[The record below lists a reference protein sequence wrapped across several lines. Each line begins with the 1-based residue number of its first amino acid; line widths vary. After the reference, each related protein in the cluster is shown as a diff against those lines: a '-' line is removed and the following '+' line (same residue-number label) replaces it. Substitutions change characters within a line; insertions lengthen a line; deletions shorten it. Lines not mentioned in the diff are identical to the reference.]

1 MIRSKRELQFYIAAD
16 RIMRGLPARRS
27 LKTRLREAIVR
38 DDIARY
44 LRSMRTVAYYESR
57 PRKGGG
63 TPHYLYHKLRFKRLG
78 ERLGFTIGPNCFGY
92 GLVIPHYG
100 TIVVNGDVR
109 AGNFCVLH
117 TSTCIAGGDKAIGNG
132 LYLSAGCVLTGKFT
146 LGDHVSI
153 AAHSLV
159 NHRSDRASGVLLAG
173 SPAQVKR
180 PSPPWWERDNYAG
193 RVDRVEKLRKEMSI
207 P

>member
-63 TPHYLYHKLRFKRLG
+63 
-78 ERLGFTIGPNCFGY
+78 ERRI
-92 GLVIPHYG
+92 I
-100 TIVVNGDVR
+100 
-109 AGNFCVLH
+109 
-117 TSTCIAGGDKAIGNG
+117 CITN
-132 LYLSAGCVLTGKFT
+132 
-146 LGDHVSI
+146 
-153 AAHSLV
+153 
-159 NHRSDRASGVLLAG
+159 
-173 SPAQVKR
+173 
-180 PSPPWWERDNYAG
+180 
-193 RVDRVEKLRKEMSI
+193 
-207 P
+207 